1 MVLAMIEDHAID
13 DDLTVARPVHTLHRV
28 SHDPTCREAIELR
41 DGTRLTAVQLLWRY
55 HELAERW
62 LKERYAGE
70 VDDDTAE
77 VMRWWSLVLDRLER
91 DPMEASR
98 EVDWVAKL
106 KVLQGYID
114 RDDLEWSDHRLKA
127 IDIQW
132 SDVRPDKGIF
142 HRLRAAGHF
151 EELVT
156 DDEVLHA
163 VHEPP
168 TDTRAY
174 FRGRCLAKYPDQI
187 AAASWDSVIFDV
199 PGHTSLQRV
208 PMLEPLRGTR
218 ESVGPLLDRS
228 VDAATLLRELASA
241 SG

>member
-1 MVLAMIEDHAID
+1 MIEDRFID
-13 DDLTVARPVHTLHRV
+13 VDLTVARPVHTLHQV
-28 SHDPTCREAIELR
+28 SHDPTCRELVELR

-55 HELAERW
+55 HELAD
-62 LKERYAGE
+62 RYLRSRHGE
-70 VDDDTAE
+70 ELDADTAE

-91 DPMEASR
+91 DPLEAAR

-114 RDDLEWSDHRLKA
+114 RDGIDWSDHRLKA
-127 IDIQW
+127 VDIQW
-132 SDVRPDKGIF
+132 SDVRPDKGLF

-156 DDEVLHA
+156 DEEALLA

-199 PGHTSLQRV
+199 PGHPSLQRV

-218 ESVGPLLDRS
+218 DSVGSLLDRS
-228 VDAATLLRELASA
+228 DDAATLLRELASA